1 MYSVIFQGKAAKQIQ
16 KLPPSDFNRIRP
28 KIDALAQDPRPSGVK
43 KLSGDLGYRIRVGS
57 YRILYRVDDVARI
70 VIIYRVRHRRD
81 AYK

>member
-1 MYSVIFQGKAAKQIQ
+1 M
-16 KLPPSDFNRIRP
+16 
-28 KIDALAQDPRPSGVK
+28 
-43 KLSGDLGYRIRVGS
+43 RVGS